1 MRDLG
6 TIVAAGGVPD
16 HLSVSFKKH
25 YGRAW
30 SHVAESGRWPWS
42 AGEPVQLAVVREQ
55 TLTTLTPSS
64 EEEPVYVCDE
74 SDPLKETLVEL
85 AGHPVLI
92 AGSDDGARLAKKME
106 SDAVNVARLSDARV
120 QVNNRDKE
128 PIKPA
133 DDLARVTEGR
143 EWLILVVALV
153 IELKSGAFLHR
164 SERTVRSLLDRL
176 CAIRIVRAE
185 EIEILIAGER
195 VEPPPTT
202 RSLPLPHPAHPTV
215 VVWNG
220 DRDSDGDWDE
230 LQAATSTVTR
240 LLHQPSLQDA
250 LELVLVKMQRH
261 LSGEMPDHIDD
272 RTLALSLDTTASRI
286 SELRRS
292 LTNDLHHTVRQ
303 LRPVLVC
310 LVGTD
315 RASAV
320 SEALNEAISEEELIA
335 VLGRLPCILP
345 LPAAELLAV
354 ARTSTTPAELREALA
369 LDYQAFNEALAALG
383 APYKPVC
390 DPDLHDRSEFVRA
403 HADAILDRLR
413 ERYAP
418 QAAGGGDV
426 AAYAAARHMDDL
438 TPDPDWLPRF
448 ASPPE
453 GQMRARVAHWL
464 RSHGAEDDLERAGD
478 LQPVDELRSL
488 NTAALD
494 RLVSVLTKLVP
505 AWCRRHR
512 VPVPPGWNSTPM
524 MEARTAVHGS
534 GLADLL
540 LLSEKRLL
548 SEVGRSV
555 GWPAGMPHSAD
566 RGFLGLTA
574 HDLAQPPVP
583 SLRIVGSR
591 GSVQP
596 TIKIGEEEIV
606 VGRDHFAAIADLA
619 AHTVDETFLGQSG
632 KVRLDITAPVQQ
644 PRRTPDAQ
652 TTRVVVSRRAQLSE
666 EQKAAIGLVGEVS
679 ARAWLERRH
688 AEDHWVSGYAAVLL
702 EDPAASDGHGY
713 DFEVAYRGT
722 TRLYEVKATSESDT
736 EQMEFELGVSEER
749 AARYYARSTRYR
761 ILLITSALDPE
772 RRRVLELP
780 KPTRSGRT

>member
-1 MRDLG
+1 M
-6 TIVAAGGVPD
+6 
-16 HLSVSFKKH
+16 
-25 YGRAW
+25 
-30 SHVAESGRWPWS
+30 
-42 AGEPVQLAVVREQ
+42 
-55 TLTTLTPSS
+55 
-64 EEEPVYVCDE
+64 
-74 SDPLKETLVEL
+74 
-85 AGHPVLI
+85 HP
-92 AGSDDGARLAKKME
+92 
-106 SDAVNVARLSDARV
+106 
-120 QVNNRDKE
+120 
-128 PIKPA
+128 
-133 DDLARVTEGR
+133 
-143 EWLILVVALV
+143 
-153 IELKSGAFLHR
+153 
-164 SERTVRSLLDRL
+164 
-176 CAIRIVRAE
+176 
-185 EIEILIAGER
+185 
-195 VEPPPTT
+195 
-202 RSLPLPHPAHPTV
+202 
-215 VVWNG
+215 
-220 DRDSDGDWDE
+220 
-230 LQAATSTVTR
+230 
-240 LLHQPSLQDA
+240 
-250 LELVLVKMQRH
+250 
-261 LSGEMPDHIDD
+261 
-272 RTLALSLDTTASRI
+272 
-286 SELRRS
+286 
-292 LTNDLHHTVRQ
+292 TVRQ

-310 LVGTD
+310 LAGTD

-320 SEALNEAISEEELIA
+320 SEALNEATSEEELIA
-335 VLGRLPCILP
+335 ILGGLPCILP
-345 LPAAELLAV
+345 LPAAELLTV
-354 ARTSTTPAELREALA
+354 ARTYTTPAELREALA

-390 DPDLHDRSEFVRA
+390 DPDLHDRTFSEFVRA

-453 GQMRARVAHWL
+453 EQMRARVAHWL
-464 RSHGAEDDLERAGD
+464 RSHGAENDLERAGA
-478 LQPVDELRSL
+478 LEPVDELRSL

-512 VPVPPGWNSTPM
+512 VPVSPSWNSTPM

-534 GLADLL
+534 GLANLL

-548 SEVGRSV
+548 SEVARSV

-566 RGFLGLTA
+566 PGFLGLTA

-583 SLRIVGSR
+583 SPGIVGSR

-606 VGRDHFAAIADLA
+606 VGRDHFAAIANLA
-619 AHTVDETFLGQSG
+619 AHRVDETFLGQSG
-632 KVRLDITAPVQQ
+632 KVRLDIMVPVPQ
-644 PRRTPDAQ
+644 PRRTPDAR
-652 TTRVVVSRRAQLSE
+652 TTRVVVSRKAQLSE

-679 ARAWLERRH
+679 ARAWLERRY
-688 AEDHWVSGYAAVLL
+688 AEVHWVSGYAALLL
-702 EDPAASDGHGY
+702 EDAAASDGHGY

-749 AARYYARSTRYR
+749 AAREYARSTRYR

-780 KPTRSGRT
+780 NPLAAAGRDRFRVVGRGLRYQFSPTHGVSRPIPKK